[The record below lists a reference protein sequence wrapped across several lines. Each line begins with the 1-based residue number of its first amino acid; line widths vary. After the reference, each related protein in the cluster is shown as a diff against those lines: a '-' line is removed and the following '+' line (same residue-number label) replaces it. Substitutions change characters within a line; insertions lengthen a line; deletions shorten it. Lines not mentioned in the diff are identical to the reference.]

1 MSGIHGYLMK
11 VDDDKRGAEQV
22 AKETAHSTL
31 LQRNATPYET
41 ETYCALGLQAGQTS
55 LIDIVQSL
63 GDFINDEDPAIR
75 SKAVTYLSHVIEA
88 LPDATL
94 SRQHVQVLCQ
104 FLCDRIEDSGA
115 MMGLTKLQSMGR
127 FTKEMAITTL
137 RALLEHFQD
146 FMLRPHTQRLQI
158 LELLNE
164 LMLNHRAALR
174 SVGGEAITG
183 ITDLVSGEKDPR
195 SLMIIFSILHVLMV
209 EWDISGHAEI
219 LFDSVYNYFP
229 ITFRPP
235 RDDPFRITAQ
245 DLKDRLRSCIA
256 ASSFFAP
263 FAFPQLIEKLDS
275 TSPNV
280 KKDVL
285 QTLTSC
291 ASSYSVATISNY
303 SVTLWDTL
311 KYEILNVQE
320 EDLAED
326 TLVTLQAIAIRLGKD
341 LKSTSQTTHLARYLR
356 PVTKECTEQL
366 QEPQHKQAKPVGQ
379 ILSTLATSSSIAL
392 YLIVKA
398 VMPTLLTL
406 YQDADSIA
414 NRRALLEVLVQIFNA
429 AVALDKTPG
438 VAPPPTSLE
447 QPLLPFKDRIFEL
460 CSQALMSTA
469 SEEVSFRIVALQG
482 LLRLCQVRSYLQRSE
497 IGMVVQY
504 LNEIVLAEDSQ
515 GRGDVR
521 NEAIQALVEIS
532 QLNPSLIMDI
542 TFPAFTARL
551 PDHNVEDSTGYLITL
566 EGLARL
572 SIERSISS
580 TLIRRLLSKLENVL
594 PSKGSASYAQALLS
608 TIDYVLGSR
617 TLSADPDLAYYHE
630 KLVIGLLSRAALASV
645 GSGPSILAEPMTLE
659 VLGRLAAKIIC
670 ALDEHKRKSVALET
684 YTLFTEDGVPF
695 TPILY
700 TNGMPERQ
708 RVTMILSTWI
718 LASVGSADSVLYT
731 AADDHNLDG
740 LLNELTRLATIEILP
755 VIRHSIL
762 RQIALLVNR
771 CSSVEGQSYALKVMK
786 DPFSASQIDSRRSFD
801 AVPVVFWIAK
811 ALTLRL
817 SKTQE
822 VLDHVLGSLSDEIYG
837 SASARGFGVL
847 LAPDEI
853 LSKEYGASVRL
864 LTRQKVF
871 SFCVPRLAGDFKTA
885 ASAAKPNYLVALSG
899 ILKHVPTEVMM
910 TEIPT
915 LLPLLLQS
923 LDLPDQEVK
932 AATIE
937 SLIVVSQESPEAVE
951 SHMSSLSTRLLQ
963 SATDAKTNIP
973 KVRYSALRCL
983 QIFPNKI
990 KDSVL
995 LPLKPAIIRGVILV
1009 LDDSKRQVRRAAV
1022 ECRAAWTNL
1031 GEPDAE
1037 D

>member
-11 VDDDKRGAEQV
+11 VDDDRESAEQI
-22 AKETAHSTL
+22 ARETASS
-31 LQRNATPYET
+31 LQS
-41 ETYCALGLQAGQTS
+41 GQTS

-63 GDFINDEDPAIR
+63 GDYINDEDHATR
-75 SKAVTYLSHVIEA
+75 SKAVTYLSHVIGA

-94 SRQHVQVLCQ
+94 SRQHIQVLCQ

-115 MMGLTKLQSMGR
+115 IMGLTRLQSLGR
-127 FTKEMAITTL
+127 FTKEMAVMTL

-158 LELLNE
+158 LELLNA
-164 LMLNHRAALR
+164 LMQNHRAALR
-174 SVGGEAITG
+174 SLGDEVIIG

-195 SLMIIFSILHVLMV
+195 SLMIIFSILHVLMT
-209 EWDISGHAEI
+209 
-219 LFDSVYNYFP
+219 LFDSVFNYFP

-235 RDDPFRITAQ
+235 KDDPFRITAQ
-245 DLKDRLRSCIA
+245 DLKDRLRRCIA
-256 ASSFFAP
+256 ASSSFAP
-263 FAFPQLIEKLDS
+263 YAFPQLIEKLDS

-285 QTLTSC
+285 QTLAAC
-291 ASSYSVATISNY
+291 VSSYSIAAVSNY
-303 SVTLWDTL
+303 SVTLWDSL

-326 TLVTLQAIAIRLGKD
+326 TLVTLQAIAIRIGKD

-356 PVTKECTEQL
+356 PITKECNEQL
-366 QEPQHKQAKPVGQ
+366 QEPQHKSAKPTGQ

-398 VMPTLLTL
+398 VVPPLLTL

-414 NRRALLEVLVQIFNA
+414 RRRALLEVLVQICNA
-429 AVALDKTPG
+429 AVALDKTPV
-438 VAPPPTSLE
+438 VASPPTNFE
-447 QPLLPFKDRIFEL
+447 QPLLPFKDRLFEL
-460 CSQALMSTA
+460 YSQALMSTA
-469 SEEVSFRIVALQG
+469 REEVSFRIVALKG
-482 LLRLCQVRSYLQRSE
+482 LLRMCQMRNYLQKSE
-497 IGMVVQY
+497 TGMIVQY
-504 LNEIVLAEDSQ
+504 LNEIVLTEDSH

-532 QLNPSLIMDI
+532 QSNPSLIMDI

-551 PDHNVEDSTGYLITL
+551 PDHNVDDSTAYLTTL

-572 SIERSISS
+572 SIERSISN
-580 TLIRRLLSKLENVL
+580 TLIRRLLGKLENAL
-594 PSKGSASYAQALLS
+594 QSEGSASYAQALLS
-608 TIDYVLGSR
+608 TIDYVLGRR

-630 KLVIGLLSRAALASV
+630 KLVVALVRRAALASV
-645 GSGPSILAEPMTLE
+645 EAGSSILVEPTTLDI
-659 VLGRLAAKIIC
+659 LGRLAGKIIC
-670 ALDEHKRKSVALET
+670 ALNEHKRQSVALET
-684 YTLFTEDGVPF
+684 YTLFTEDGNSF
-695 TPILY
+695 TPVPY
-700 TNGMPERQ
+700 TRDLPQRQ
-708 RVTMILSTWI
+708 RMTMILSTWI
-718 LASVGSADSVLYT
+718 LASVGSADSALYT
-731 AADDHNLDG
+731 VSNDHDLG
-740 LLNELTRLATIEILP
+740 SLLNELTRLTIIETVP
-755 VIRHSIL
+755 VVRHSVL

-771 CSSVEGQSYALKVMK
+771 CWSPEGSSYALKVMK
-786 DPFSASQIDSRRSFD
+786 DPFSASQMDSRNSSD

-817 SKTQE
+817 SNTQE
-822 VLDHVLGSLSDEIYG
+822 VLNHVLASLSDKDHG
-837 SASARGFGVL
+837 PASARGLGVL
-847 LAPDEI
+847 LAPDEV

-864 LTRQKVF
+864 LTRQRVF
-871 SFCVPRLAGDFKTA
+871 SVCVPQLAEGFRTA
-885 ASAAKPNYLVALSG
+885 GSVTKPNYLVALSG
-899 ILKHVPTEVMM
+899 ILKYVPTEVMM

-937 SLIVVSQESPEAVE
+937 SLVVVSQESPGAVE
-951 SHMSSLSTRLLQ
+951 GHMSSLSTRLLQ
-963 SATDAKTNIP
+963 SATDAKTNVS
-973 KVRYSALRCL
+973 KVRYTALRCL
-983 QIFPNKI
+983 QIFPSKI

-995 LPLKPAIIRGVILV
+995 LPLKPEIIRGVISV
-1009 LDDSKRQVRRAAV
+1009 LDDSKRHVRKAAV

-1031 GEPDAE
+1031 GEPDSE